1 MTALH
6 AIVAGAA
13 LLALAMP
20 AQAIELGMGG
30 LNVKVPVRTIKEARM
45 ATVTRQQFDF
55 SCGSAAVSTLLTYH
69 YGRPVTEQAVFDQMF
84 KNGNQA
90 MIRAQGFSLL
100 DMQKFLLTRGL
111 RADGFK
117 LPLEKLIEAKLP
129 AIVLI
134 SDKGYNHFVVI
145 KGAADGRILLGDPST
160 GTRAM
165 SLERFHEVWKNKLL
179 FVIHGHKGMP
189 GFNGEADWRAAPIA
203 RLDDPVN
210 RPALDMA
217 AMPRFGPGE
226 F

>member
-1 MTALH
+1 MTTLRA
-6 AIVAGAA
+6 AIGATT
-13 LLALAMP
+13 LLALAAP

-84 KNGNQA
+84 RDGNQA
-90 MIRAQGFSLL
+90 MIRTQGFSLL

-117 LPLEKLIEAKLP
+117 LPLEKLFEAKLP

-179 FVIHGHKGMP
+179 FVIHGYKGMP
-189 GFNGEADWRAAPIA
+189 EFNGEADWRAAPIA

>member
-1 MTALH
+1 MTTLRAV
-6 AIVAGAA
+6 IGAA
-13 LLALAMP
+13 TLLALAAP
-20 AQAIELGMGG
+20 VQAIELGMGG

-84 KNGNQA
+84 RDGNQA
-90 MIRAQGFSLL
+90 MIRTQGFSLL

-117 LPLEKLIEAKLP
+117 LPLEKLFEAKLP

-165 SLERFHEVWKNKLL
+165 SIERFHEVWKNKLL
-179 FVIHGHKGMP
+179 FVIHGYKGMP
-189 GFNGEADWRAAPIA
+189 EFNGAADWRAAPIA

>member
-1 MTALH
+1 MTALR
-6 AIVAGAA
+6 AVVGITA
-13 LLALAMP
+13 LLALAVP
-20 AQAIELGMGG
+20 AQAIELGMGA
-30 LNVKVPVRTIKEARM
+30 LNVKVPVRTIKETRM

-84 KNGNQA
+84 RNGDQA
-90 MIRAQGFSLL
+90 AIRTQGFSLL

-117 LPLEKLIEAKLP
+117 LPLEKLFEAKLP

-145 KGAADGRILLGDPST
+145 KGSADGRILLGDPST

-179 FVIHGHKGMP
+179 FVIHGYKGMP
-189 GFNGEADWRAAPIA
+189 EFNGKADWRATPIA

-210 RPALDMA
+210 RPGLDMA
-217 AMPRFGPGE
+217 TLPRFGPGE